1 MTTIPAFSPLLSIA
15 TNPFATRFTSPGRLP
30 PLDHRGDE
38 VDPEELLHRLHRHG
52 NRAAIRG
59 PHGSGKSTLLVALA
73 DHLRAHG
80 RLGGLVRLGRGF
92 RRDLLAVARGLAA
105 CERDRVLCV
114 DSWERL
120 GWATA
125 AVACIVAR
133 MAGRGLLVTSHGEG
147 VLPTLVS
154 CSTTPRLLA
163 RIMDRLPDRFGL
175 VGDVDV
181 EQTFDEAKGNLRKA
195 LFLLYDRFVRA
206 RRPEVRS

>member
-1 MTTIPAFSPLLSIA
+1 MTTIAASYQTHSIA

-30 PLDHRGDE
+30 PLDHLGE
-38 VDPEELLHRLHRHG
+38 EFDPEELLNRFNRHG

-59 PHGSGKSTLLVALA
+59 PHGSGKSTLLVAMA
-73 DHLRAHG
+73 DHLRVRG

-92 RRDLLAVARGLAA
+92 GRDLLAVARGLAA
-105 CERDRVLCV
+105 CDRNRVLCI

-120 GWATA
+120 GGVAA

-133 MAGRGLLVTSHGEG
+133 MAGRGLLVTSHGDG
-147 VLPTLVS
+147 LLPTLVS

-175 VGDVDV
+175 VGEVDV
-181 EQTFDEAKGNLRKA
+181 EQTFDEANGNLREA
-195 LFLLYDRFVRA
+195 LFLLYDRFERA

>member
-1 MTTIPAFSPLLSIA
+1 MTTIASSSPTHSIT

-30 PLDHRGDE
+30 PLDQRGEE
-38 VDPEELLHRLHRHG
+38 VDPVELLHRLHRHG

-73 DHLRAHG
+73 DQLRVRG
-80 RLGGLVRLGRGF
+80 RLGGLVRLGRGY

-120 GWATA
+120 GWAAA

-133 MAGRGLLVTSHGEG
+133 IAGRGLLVTSHRAGL
-147 VLPTLVS
+147 LPTLAS

-175 VGDVDV
+175 VGEVDV
-181 EQTFDEAKGNLRKA
+181 GQTFDEAGGNLREA
-195 LFLLYDRFVRA
+195 LFLLYDRFERA
-206 RRPEVRS
+206 RRPDVRS